1 MLLLMRLC
9 SVSDGGGGAAA
20 SLLCLVDWCWC
31 HCCSLSLSSCSYKE
45 IGAYMLRID
54 IGSLVVIAF
63 DKAPETQTK
72 SQWQVRLRQGLPSQQ
87 AILRAWSQALD
98 L

>member
-1 MLLLMRLC
+1 MLRLGWWWWWCCISALSRRLVLVPLLL
-9 SVSDGGGGAAA
+9 
-20 SLLCLVDWCWC
+20 
-31 HCCSLSLSSCSYKE
+31 SLSLSSCSYKE